1 MKTSIFQIVLLVI
14 LGLAFAVGV
23 LIFAGVLPGFR
34 AKKAGSEVYI
44 VMWGQIKADNI
55 ANLIDEVN
63 KKAGD
68 SYKVTYIEKN
78 PATIN
83 DDLLE
88 ALAAGTGP
96 DLILLPHELIFQ
108 NRNKISPLPFESFTE
123 RQFQDY
129 FVDAGQVFRTS
140 KGWLAL
146 PVAVDPLVLYYN
158 KDLYTNANIVN
169 PPTNWEEFVA
179 NQPKLTVFDN
189 LQSLSQSAVSLG
201 TSNNVTNFKDILSLL
216 LMQVGTAPLSLD
228 TQDNYTVGFS
238 SGEKNGPTNLGMS
251 LDFYNQF
258 SNPQRSTYTWNRSL
272 AKDTEVFLSGKL
284 ANYFGLA
291 SELASLAERN
301 PHLNFDVAS
310 VPRLTKG
317 VGLTVGHLYGLAAIK
332 NSAKNN
338 LAFSAIAE
346 LALQNHSFA
355 ELSSNL
361 GAAPVRRSLLI
372 VPQANPSAQVFYRE
386 ALVCR
391 AWPDPEK
398 SKTSLVFKNLID
410 DSSTGRM
417 DMKTTIEKANKAL
430 QLIIDNSK

>member
-1 MKTSIFQIVLLVI
+1 MKTSIFQVVLLVV
-14 LGLAFAVGV
+14 LGFAFAIGI

-34 AKKAGSEVYI
+34 AKKAGVEVYI
-44 VMWGQIKADNI
+44 TMWGQIKTDI
-55 ANLIDEVN
+55 VANLIDEVN

-68 SYKVTYIEKN
+68 SYKITYVEKN

-83 DDLLE
+83 EDLLE

-108 NRNKISPLPFESFTE
+108 NRNKITPLPFESFTE

-129 FVDAGQVFRTS
+129 FVDAGQVFKTS
-140 KGWLAL
+140 QGWLAL

-179 NQPKLTVFDN
+179 TQPKLTIFDN

-216 LMQVGTAPLSLD
+216 LMQVGTAPLSLGAKD
-228 TQDNYTVGFS
+228 TYQVGIS
-238 SGEKNGPTNLGMS
+238 SIEAKGQSNLAMS

-272 AKDTEVFLSGKL
+272 AKDTEVFLAGKL

-291 SELASLAERN
+291 SELPSLAERN
-301 PHLNFDVAS
+301 PHLNFDIAS

-317 VGLTVGHLYGLAAIK
+317 VGLTVGHVYGLAVIK

-338 LAFSAIAE
+338 LAFSAISE
-346 LALQNHSFA
+346 LALRDHSFA
-355 ELSSNL
+355 EISANL
-361 GAAPVRRSLLI
+361 GAAPVRRSVLV
-372 VPQANPSAQVFYRE
+372 VPQSNPSSQVFYRE

-391 AWPDPEK
+391 AWPDPDK
-398 SKTSLVFKNLID
+398 NKTSLVFRNLID

-417 DMKTTIEKANKAL
+417 DIKTTVEKANKAL
-430 QLIIDNSK
+430 QLIVDNSK